1 MIDSLFVMN
10 LLTFMSGMLPC
21 IGLLIS
27 RMEIKRKIWIL
38 PLEAGF
44 LVLAAFLMS
53 GFEWVGTGTINPL
66 MYAISLSYYPLMMAV
81 LLPLLCWKFGFSRG
95 LALTFMLGFLLTE
108 LHEIV
113 GFGKMYLGLWDSM
126 LARKEYW
133 SWITPFNHLYSV
145 FVAALALKISKFQRS
160 WILWGVLLF
169 VVGIGLELLIYP
181 HLTFG
186 AYDFW
191 DVTRK
196 LVWLPII
203 LGIFLRGGKK
213 AD

>member
-1 MIDSLFVMN
+1 MSSLFLVN

-27 RMEIKRKIWIL
+27 KMEIKRKIWII
-38 PLEAGF
+38 PFEAGF

-53 GFEWVGTGTINPL
+53 GFGWAGAGVINPVF
-66 MYAISLSYYPLMMAV
+66 YAVSLGYYPLMMAV

-113 GFGKMYLGLWDSM
+113 GFGKMYLGLWDNM
-126 LARKEYW
+126 LALKEYW
-133 SWITPFNHLYSV
+133 IWFTPFNHLYSV
-145 FVAALALKISKFQRS
+145 VVAALALKTANFQRS
-160 WILWGVLLF
+160 WAPWGIGLFFVGVLLE
-169 VVGIGLELLIYP
+169 ILIYS
-181 HLTFG
+181 HLSFG

-191 DVTRK
+191 DVARK
-196 LVWLPII
+196 LVWLPIL
-203 LGIFLRGGKK
+203 LGIFMFGGKK
-213 AD
+213 DD

>member
-1 MIDSLFVMN
+1 MSSLFIVNM
-10 LLTFMSGMLPC
+10 LTFMSGMLPC

-27 RMEIKRKIWIL
+27 RTEIKRKIWIL

-53 GFEWVGTGTINPL
+53 GFEWVTTGTINPQ
-66 MYAISLSYYPLMMAV
+66 MYALSLSYYPLMMAV
-81 LLPLLCWKFGFSRG
+81 ILPLSCWKFGFSRG

-113 GFGKMYLGLWDSM
+113 GFGKMYLGLWDGM
-126 LARKEYW
+126 LAQKEYW

-145 FVAALALKISKFQRS
+145 VVAALALKISKFQRS

-169 VVGIGLELLIYP
+169 VVGVGLELFI
-181 HLTFG
+181 HSQLTFG

-191 DVTRK
+191 DVARK
-196 LVWLPII
+196 LVWLPIL
-203 LGIFLRGGKK
+203 LGIFLIGDKK
-213 AD
+213 DD